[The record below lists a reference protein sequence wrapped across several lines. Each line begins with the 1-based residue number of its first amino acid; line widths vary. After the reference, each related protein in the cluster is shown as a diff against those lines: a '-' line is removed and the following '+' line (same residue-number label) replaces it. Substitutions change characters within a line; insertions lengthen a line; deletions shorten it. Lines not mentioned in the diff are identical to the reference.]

1 MLNLDTPL
9 PSNIQIPKI
18 VTEHVDDVEIK
29 SPTKT
34 GPLSSIVPKKREKYL
49 SSHVYPTSTTSEDD
63 EKHMPT
69 STNTENDVKPIA
81 DSVDDILGENS
92 DVLAVSST
100 KMGHTLVDSV
110 DDMLAD
116 AADLIATSSTEIRP
130 VGESS
135 AHSYT
140 AIKIKNHNSAMTSI
154 EVPPVIESST
164 PSYTIVTNNTPAVTR
179 P

>member
-49 SSHVYPTSTTSEDD
+49 SSQVYPTSTTSEDD
-63 EKHMPT
+63 EKHAPT
-69 STNTENDVKPIA
+69 STNTENDTKMAA
-81 DSVDDILGENS
+81 DSVDDLLGNDSDIL
-92 DVLAVSST
+92 DVSTT
-100 KMGHTLVDSV
+100 KMEHTLDDDSV
-110 DDMLAD
+110 NEMLAD
-116 AADLIATSSTEIRP
+116 AAELIAKSPTVAKLSSQGYTFVKNRPVTSSTQ
-130 VGESS
+130 SF
-135 AHSYT
+135 
-140 AIKIKNHNSAMTSI
+140 
-154 EVPPVIESST
+154 
-164 PSYTIVTNNTPAVTR
+164 TIVTNQTPAVTS